1 MILAYIV
8 ALLLSIWYINTYVL
22 NGVDKQ
28 LIFVRTIALILSIY
42 MLSTVIL
49 KFTNPGALNS
59 DNLTEM
65 VGLIKDMT
73 FLIVGYLFGS
83 KQNK

>member
-1 MILAYIV
+1 MILAYIA
-8 ALLLSIWYINTYVL
+8 ALLLAIWYINTYVL

-73 FLIVGYLFGS
+73 FLIVGYLFGT